1 MRSLNPCVLSASRAQ
16 HEHARRVDL
25 KALRIIVCANH
36 ALLGE
41 TSVKSG
47 ARMTAKTT
55 TKDADSKR
63 PGAGQR
69 PLSPHIGV
77 WRWHATMAS
86 SIFHRASGVANY
98 LGAVLFTVWLVM
110 VASGPDAYAAWEALR
125 SGPAGILVTLALIAF
140 TLSLSY
146 HLLNG
151 LRHLGWDAGAGY
163 DPKGSNQR
171 SILIFAGSIVVTAL
185 IWIFAGGL
193 V

>member
-1 MRSLNPCVLSASRAQ
+1 MLHSTPGEAQPGRAQ
-16 HEHARRVDL
+16 RVDL
-25 KALRIIVCANH
+25 KALRIIVCANP
-36 ALLGE
+36 ARPGE
-41 TSVKSG
+41 NSVNSG

-55 TKDADSKR
+55 AKAADTKR
-63 PGAGQR
+63 PGVSHK
-69 PLSPHIGV
+69 PLSPHLGV

-98 LGAVLFTVWLVM
+98 IGAILFTVWLVM
-110 VASGPDAYAAWEALR
+110 VASGPDAYASWEALR

-151 LRHLGWDAGAGY
+151 LRHLGWDAGAGF

-171 SILIFAGSIVVTAL
+171 SILIFAGAIVVTAL

>member
-1 MRSLNPCVLSASRAQ
+1 MDGS
-16 HEHARRVDL
+16 HTG
-25 KALRIIVCANH
+25 K
-36 ALLGE
+36 
-41 TSVKSG
+41 
-47 ARMTAKTT
+47 RMSAKTT
-55 TKDADSKR
+55 AKAADSKR
-63 PGAGQR
+63 PSVSQM
-69 PLSPHIGV
+69 PLSPHLQV

-98 LGAVLFTVWLVM
+98 IGAILFTVWLVLA
-110 VASGPDAYAAWEALR
+110 ASGPEAYSAWENLR
-125 SGPAGILVTLALIAF
+125 GGPVGMLVTLALIGF

-151 LRHLGWDAGAGY
+151 LRHLAWDAGKGF

-171 SILIFAGSIVVTAL
+171 SILIIAAAVVITAL

>member
-1 MRSLNPCVLSASRAQ
+1 
-16 HEHARRVDL
+16 
-25 KALRIIVCANH
+25 
-36 ALLGE
+36 
-41 TSVKSG
+41 
-47 ARMTAKTT
+47 MTAKTT
-55 TKDADSKR
+55 AKAADTKR
-63 PGAGQR
+63 PGVSHK
-69 PLSPHIGV
+69 PLSPHLGV

-98 LGAVLFTVWLVM
+98 IGAILFTVWLVM
-110 VASGPDAYAAWEALR
+110 VASGPDAYASWEALR

-151 LRHLGWDAGAGY
+151 LRHLGWDAGAGF

-171 SILIFAGSIVVTAL
+171 SILIFAGAIVVTAL